1 MIDIEPLDSHQY
13 RSPPRSEDTSNVFE
27 IETNDLEA
35 TIKFVDENN
44 NMVSVVKKFIGSPS
58 VEKSTRSS
66 DVYKYPNYGSESFK
80 GWLNSSTKNNLY
92 ELDNLYIPHHRLIN
106 ITTKITVRKQ
116 EVSFKKT

>member
-1 MIDIEPLDSHQY
+1 MVDIGPLDSHPY

-44 NMVSVVKKFIGSPS
+44 NIVSVAKNFIGSPS
-58 VEKSTRSS
+58 VEKARSS
-66 DVYKYPNYGSESFK
+66 SDIYKYPNYGSESFK
-80 GWLNSSTKNNLY
+80 GWLDHSTKCSLY

-106 ITTKITVRKQ
+106 ITTKITARKQ
-116 EVSFKKT
+116 EVLFKK